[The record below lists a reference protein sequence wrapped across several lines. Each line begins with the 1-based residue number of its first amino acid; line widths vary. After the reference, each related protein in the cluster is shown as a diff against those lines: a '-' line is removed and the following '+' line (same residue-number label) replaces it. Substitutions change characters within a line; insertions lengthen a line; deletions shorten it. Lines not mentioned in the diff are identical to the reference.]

1 MKHHPKIHSKIL
13 GIDHA
18 LSVSLHWGLYYGLYL
33 LVERAQPPAYSYL
46 APVALGILPVLH
58 FDLKL
63 LCNNLW
69 RHGGVHFRFDS
80 NLRASLHPQLIL
92 ELADLLSQTC
102 HLLRSLHLAQGA
114 QETLQVERVE
124 VCSEAERRG
133 GQVRCEGV
141 VGAVEEVG
149 EGERGG

>member
-1 MKHHPKIHSKIL
+1 M
-13 GIDHA
+13 
-18 LSVSLHWGLYYGLYL
+18 
-33 LVERAQPPAYSYL
+33 
-46 APVALGILPVLH
+46 ALGILPVLH

-69 RHGGVHFRFDS
+69 RQGGVHFRFDS

-102 HLLRSLHLAQGA
+102 HLLHSLHLAQGA

-124 VCSEAERRG
+124 VGGEAERRWR
-133 GQVRCEGV
+133 GQVLCEGV